1 VTGDGGAA
9 FVGGGEERLSLLVVL
24 DYAGVA
30 LFAATG
36 ALAASRKQLDIIGF
50 LFLGAVT
57 GIGGGT
63 ARDLILGVPVFWIER
78 PFYILVCA
86 VSAICVYFAAH
97 LIESRY
103 RLLLWLDAVALSA
116 YGVFGAHKG
125 LMVTGSPTVAIV
137 MGMLTGTLG
146 GILRDVLAHEP
157 SVLMRQEIYVAA
169 AMAGAVTFVASH
181 STGLPV
187 LVAAGAG
194 FFLALGVRSG
204 ALHFGWTLPAYRS
217 RPGRNPKDAP

>member
-1 VTGDGGAA
+1 MSP
-9 FVGGGEERLSLLVVL
+9 LIVL

-63 ARDLILGVPVFWIER
+63 ARDLILDVPVFWVVQ
-78 PFYILVCA
+78 PLYILLCA
-86 VSAICVYFAAH
+86 LTATGVYFAAH

-125 LMVTGSPTVAIV
+125 LMVTGSPIIAIV

-169 AMAGAVTFVASH
+169 AMAGAVTFVTARG
-181 STGLPV
+181 TGLSV
-187 LVAAGAG
+187 LLAAGAG
-194 FFLALGVRSG
+194 FVIALGVRSG

-217 RPGRNPKDAP
+217 RPGRDAKDTP

>member
-1 VTGDGGAA
+1 M
-9 FVGGGEERLSLLVVL
+9 SPVVFL
-24 DYAGVA
+24 DYAGVT

-63 ARDLILGVPVFWIER
+63 ARDLILGVPVFWVEQ
-78 PFYILVCA
+78 PFYIVVCA
-86 VSAICVYFAAH
+86 ISAACVYVTAH
-97 LIESRY
+97 LIESRF

-125 LMVTGSPTVAIV
+125 LMVSDSLTVAVV
-137 MGMLTGTLG
+137 MGMITGTLG
-146 GILRDVLAHEP
+146 GILRDVLASEP

-169 AMAGAVTFVASH
+169 AMVGAVAFVTAYSAGIPL
-181 STGLPV
+181 SL
-187 LVAAGAG
+187 AAGAS
-194 FFLALGVRSG
+194 FLLALGVRSG
-204 ALHFGWTLPAYRS
+204 ALLFGWTLPAYRS
-217 RPGRNPKDAP
+217 RGRRPKDQP